1 MVNKYND
8 LITNRT

>member
-1 MVNKYND
+1 VNKYND